1 MDGIPSESVQL
12 PTLSFVRL
20 SNGLLDL
27 GPASAIASFPARVE
41 FGGLAYYLTHDPIS
55 DSQGYTLLSSVC
67 PHLGSEIADVGDC
80 FECPNHGWRFD
91 HFTGR
96 CLTSPGQRMAS
107 IPVHLIDGR
116 LLVDLPTD
124 IKEKQST
131 PSHKPRR
138 RMSVQDLSITLH
150 AHACLEFKHHDFSL
164 LTDPWLEGPAFLGAW
179 TQYPPPIVET
189 ASLHPDA
196 IWISHE
202 HSDHFHEPTVAKFNR
217 YIPIYTPDFPNRRI
231 IHRLRQ
237 MGFKN
242 AIAMPFGQTIEIA
255 GGIRL
260 TCYEPGS
267 LWNDAVVLIEIDG
280 LRFLNLNDAG
290 LNRRIA
296 RAVAPVDVIAS
307 SFSPGA
313 SGYPLTWTHLSDA
326 QKSAINERSRQGIL
340 HMLTEAVEMY
350 GAKTVLPFAG
360 HFSLWHPSHEKYV
373 RAMRKNT
380 VDDVVQAFKG
390 KSARVIDLLPGE
402 AWDVADDT
410 ITRTWK
416 RRDRLYEPDRLIAY
430 LRRNFDSDAF
440 TAHHPHTEAPTRSA
454 IEQYFLSLNRTAE
467 IAFCEDLSVTVRLM
481 PQPSAP
487 ATPDI
492 GFEIAAGKLRILPAP
507 ANSPNLLI
515 EIPPGILRRIITENL
530 SWDEAHIG
538 YWCRFSRQPD
548 VFHAGFWRLLQ
559 APYFAKAANI
569 KPNPKPNIG
578 PITGSWILA
587 DILEKFGD
595 RADRIIRRYGLYCAG
610 CQHSTADTIAQ
621 GARQHGLDD
630 SHLDRLLRELNEGVS
645 HLQVT

>member
-1 MDGIPSESVQL
+1 MDGIPSQAVQPPAL
-12 PTLSFVRL
+12 NSVRL
-20 SNGLLDL
+20 CNGLLDL
-27 GPASAIASFPARVE
+27 GPANAIASFPARVE
-41 FGGLAYYLTHDPIS
+41 IGGLAYFLTHDPIS
-55 DSQGYTLLSSVC
+55 DSDGYRLLSTVC
-67 PHLGSEIADVGDC
+67 PHLGSEITDVGDC

-96 CLTSPGQRMAS
+96 CITSPGQDMAS
-107 IPVHLIDGR
+107 IPVHVIAGH
-116 LLVDLPTD
+116 LLVDLPTETE
-124 IKEKQST
+124 IKQST
-131 PSHKPRR
+131 PSRTHRPRLR
-138 RMSVQDLSITLH
+138 VKNLSISLH
-150 AHACLEFKHHDFSL
+150 AHACLEFNHHGFSL

-179 TQYPPPIVET
+179 TQYPPPIVDA
-189 ASLHPDA
+189 ASLHPSA

-202 HSDHFHEPTVAKFNR
+202 HSDHFHEPTLARFDR

-231 IHRLRQ
+231 INRLRQ

-255 GGIRL
+255 DKFRL
-260 TCYEPGS
+260 TCYEPAS

-313 SGYPLTWTHLSDA
+313 SGYPLTWTHLSDQ

-340 HMLTEAVEMY
+340 HMLKEAVEMY
-350 GAKTVLPFAG
+350 GGKIVLPFAG
-360 HFSLWHPSHEKYV
+360 HFSLWHPSHEPYV

-380 VDDVVQAFKG
+380 VDDVVEAFKG
-390 KSARVIDLLPGE
+390 HSARVVDLLPGE
-402 AWDVADDT
+402 AWHVEGDT
-410 ITRTWK
+410 ITRAWK
-416 RRDRLYEPDRLIAY
+416 RRNRLYESDRQIAY
-430 LRRNFDSDAF
+430 LRRNFDADAF
-440 TAHHPHTEAPTRSA
+440 TAHHPQAQAPARSD
-454 IEQYFLSLNRTAE
+454 IERYFLSLNRTAE
-467 IAFCEDLSVTVRLM
+467 IAFCEDLTVTVRQM
-481 PQPSAP
+481 PAS
-487 ATPDI
+487 TEPDF
-492 GFEIAAGKLRILPAP
+492 GFAINGGKLRILPAP
-507 ANSPNLLI
+507 ADQPNLLI
-515 EIPPGILRRIITENL
+515 EIPPGILRRILTHNL

-559 APYFAKAANI
+559 APYFAKPAGI
-569 KPNPKPNIG
+569 KPDAKQNTG

-630 SHLDRLLRELNEGVS
+630 SHLVRLLRDLNEGTA
-645 HLQVT
+645 HLKPT